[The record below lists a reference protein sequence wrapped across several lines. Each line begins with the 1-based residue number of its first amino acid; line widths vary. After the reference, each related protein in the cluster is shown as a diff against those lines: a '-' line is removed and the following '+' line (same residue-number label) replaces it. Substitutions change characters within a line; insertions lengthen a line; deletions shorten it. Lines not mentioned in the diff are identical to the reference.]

1 MSAAVPCSP
10 LYSPVS
16 FHLAHPPISL
26 SPGRTGACHGL
37 GSAPPSPENVVRHR
51 FFDHNYRIKL
61 PRLRSTHSR
70 PPQPR
75 LVVGRAERRLWPQD
89 FRAPPAKVAD
99 RGRPMHERRR
109 RPDSLHAIPISPETC
124 STSGRPMPERRRP
137 RTRRRRVNCVP
148 PSKQHWSWVY
158 ICTPKKF
165 CKKSIYIG
173 RRCTPTL
180 PGLSYGPGLP
190 LFTHLPG
197 GGKLQ
202 ALESLLVTGDLDFVI
217 GTYEAKVYIFRA
229 IPDYESDQTSD
240 DSEDE

>member
-1 MSAAVPCSP
+1 PPVRRTRSHAPEAELPSAPPPRPRDPPATGSSPEMSAAVPCSP

-148 PSKQHWSWVY
+148 PSKQ
-158 ICTPKKF
+158 
-165 CKKSIYIG
+165 
-173 RRCTPTL
+173 
-180 PGLSYGPGLP
+180 
-190 LFTHLPG
+190 
-197 GGKLQ
+197 
-202 ALESLLVTGDLDFVI
+202 
-217 GTYEAKVYIFRA
+217 VYIFRA

>member
-1 MSAAVPCSP
+1 VRSHAPEAELPSAPPPRPRDPPATGSSPEMSAAVPCST
-10 LYSPVS
+10 LYSSVS

-61 PRLRSTHSR
+61 PRLRSTRSR

-75 LVVGRAERRLWPQD
+75 LVVGRAERRPWPQD
-89 FRAPPAKVAD
+89 SRAPPAKVAD
-99 RGRPMHERRR
+99 R
-109 RPDSLHAIPISPETC
+109 
-124 STSGRPMPERRRP
+124 GRPMPERRRP

-148 PSKQHWSWVY
+148 PSKQ
-158 ICTPKKF
+158 
-165 CKKSIYIG
+165 
-173 RRCTPTL
+173 
-180 PGLSYGPGLP
+180 
-190 LFTHLPG
+190 
-197 GGKLQ
+197 
-202 ALESLLVTGDLDFVI
+202 
-217 GTYEAKVYIFRA
+217 VYIFRA